1 MSQPFDLQAIAC
13 KVYAVLTDF
22 PASRDDDRVLLSNI
36 WLKKTEVRELHKKL
50 KKTLPAAERDELVKK
65 MRKEDDKVISGM
77 FEFLD
82 AQGGWLE
89 FAYRKYPGEPIQM
102 IKMIHG
108 EICDLPMGIVKHL
121 NNTKKK
127 VRRYSM
133 ELNHSDCTPVTAVS
147 SPQSVRFLTIT

>member
-1 MSQPFDLQAIAC
+1 M
-13 KVYAVLTDF
+13 
-22 PASRDDDRVLLSNI
+22 
-36 WLKKTEVRELHKKL
+36 EVRELN
-50 KKTLPAAERDELVKK
+50 KKTRKSLPPQERDELVKK
-65 MRKEDDKVISGM
+65 MRKEDDKMVTGM

-89 FAYRKYPGEPIQM
+89 FSYRKYPGEPIQM

-133 ELNHSDCTPVTAVS
+133 EIPASGQKAPRSYETVSRVRFTPTAV
-147 SPQSVRFLTIT
+147 L

>member
-1 MSQPFDLQAIAC
+1 M
-13 KVYAVLTDF
+13 
-22 PASRDDDRVLLSNI
+22 
-36 WLKKTEVRELHKKL
+36 EVRELNKKP
-50 KKTLPAAERDELVKK
+50 KNTMPAPEREELAKK
-65 MRKEDDKVISGM
+65 MRKEDDKLCEGM

-102 IKMIHG
+102 IKLIHG

-127 VRRYSM
+127 IRRYSM
-133 ELNHSDCTPVTAVS
+133 ELAPSGQRAPRSFETVSRVRFTPTAV
-147 SPQSVRFLTIT
+147 L

>member
-1 MSQPFDLQAIAC
+1 M
-13 KVYAVLTDF
+13 
-22 PASRDDDRVLLSNI
+22 
-36 WLKKTEVRELHKKL
+36 EVRELNKKA
-50 KKTLPAAERDELVKK
+50 KNTLPQAERDELVKK
-65 MRKEDDKVISGM
+65 MRKEDDKLVCGM

-121 NNTKKK
+121 NNTKRK
-127 VRRYSM
+127 VRRYNM
-133 ELNHSDCTPVTAVS
+133 ELAASGQKTPRSFETVS
-147 SPQSVRFLTIT
+147 RVRFTPTNVL

>member
-1 MSQPFDLQAIAC
+1 M
-13 KVYAVLTDF
+13 
-22 PASRDDDRVLLSNI
+22 
-36 WLKKTEVRELHKKL
+36 EVREISKKQKNSL
-50 KKTLPAAERDELVKK
+50 PPQEREELIKKK
-65 MRKEDDKVISGM
+65 RKEDDKLVSGM

-89 FAYRKYPGEPIQM
+89 FTHRMYPGEPIQI
-102 IKMIHG
+102 IKLIHG

-133 ELNHSDCTPVTAVS
+133 EIAPSGQRAPRSYETVSRVRFTPV
-147 SPQSVRFLTIT
+147 SVL

>member
-1 MSQPFDLQAIAC
+1 M
-13 KVYAVLTDF
+13 
-22 PASRDDDRVLLSNI
+22 
-36 WLKKTEVRELHKKL
+36 EVRELNKRQKN
-50 KKTLPAAERDELVKK
+50 TLPQAERDELVKK
-65 MRKEDDKVISGM
+65 MRKEDDKIVTGM

-127 VRRYSM
+127 IRRYSM
-133 ELNHSDCTPVTAVS
+133 AIAESGQKAPRSYETVSRVRFTPTAV
-147 SPQSVRFLTIT
+147 L

>member
-1 MSQPFDLQAIAC
+1 M
-13 KVYAVLTDF
+13 
-22 PASRDDDRVLLSNI
+22 
-36 WLKKTEVRELHKKL
+36 EVRELKK
-50 KKTLPAAERDELVKK
+50 KPKNSLPPQEREELIKK
-65 MRKEDDKVISGM
+65 MRKEDDKIVTGM

-108 EICDLPMGIVKHL
+108 EICDLPMGIIKHL

-127 VRRYSM
+127 IRRYSM
-133 ELNHSDCTPVTAVS
+133 ELPASGQRTPRSYETVS
-147 SPQSVRFLTIT
+147 RVRFTPTNVL